1 MDFKK
6 RIHIAPVGFEV
17 DRIVMP
23 AIDTKA
29 DKVYLLVHNNKT
41 EDKAGP
47 YIERVIKEL
56 KANKIQAEK
65 VVVNWR
71 DVESITKTTR
81 KLLLELLGNDIFI
94 NIASGSKNHAIA
106 LDRAIM
112 TLEDQTGIIEFY
124 AESEKYEGFKPG
136 KQKQLSSG
144 VRDTKQIPKRKMVL
158 PGEGRDGGRLL
169 AALIILFEKSEKRTC
184 TFPCKEKHQL
194 QGGKHSWGEMTKIT
208 LAKECANHQLS
219 NGETIIPPGGN
230 ILTSLD
236 KQIIQK
242 LEKSWDYITIRK
254 VGNSYRVGLTT
265 LGMAFVYEMTP

>member
-17 DRIVMP
+17 DRIVLP

-29 DKVYLLVHNNKT
+29 DKVYLLVHNKKT

-47 YIERVIKEL
+47 YINEVIKQL
-56 KANKIQAEK
+56 KANKIESEK

-71 DVESITKTTR
+71 DVESITKATR
-81 KLLLELLGNDIFI
+81 KLLLELMGNDIFV
-94 NIASGSKNHAIA
+94 NISSGSKNHAIA

-112 TLEDQTGIIEFY
+112 TLEDHTGIIEFY

-144 VRDTKQIPKRKMVL
+144 VRETKQIPKRKMVL

-194 QGGKHSWGEMTKIT
+194 QGGKHSWGEMTKNT

-254 VGNSYRVGLTT
+254 VGNTYRVGLTT

>member
-17 DRIVMP
+17 DRIVIP

-41 EDKAGP
+41 EDKAGS
-47 YIERVIKEL
+47 YIAQVIKEL
-56 KANKIQAEK
+56 KANKIESQK
-65 VVVNWR
+65 VPVNWR
-71 DVESITKTTR
+71 DVESITKAAR
-81 KLLLELLGNDIFI
+81 KLLLELSGNDIFV

-112 TLEDQTGIIEFY
+112 TLEDQTGVVEFY

-136 KQKQLSSG
+136 KKQLSVG
-144 VRDTKQIPKRKMVL
+144 VRETKQIPKRQMVL
-158 PGEGRDGGRLL
+158 PGEGRDGGKLL
-169 AALIILFEKSEKRTC
+169 SALIILFEKSEKRTC

-194 QGGKHSWGEMTKIT
+194 QGGKHSWGEMTKSA
-208 LAKECANHQLS
+208 LAKECVKQGVILS
-219 NGETIIPPGGN
+219 TGN

-236 KQIIQK
+236 KNIIQK
-242 LEKSWDYITIRK
+242 LVNEWDYITIRK
-254 VGNSYRVGLTT
+254 VGRAYRVGLTT

>member
-29 DKVYLLVHNNKT
+29 DKVYLLVHNNKA

-56 KANKIQAEK
+56 KANKIEAEK

-71 DVESITKTTR
+71 DVESITKAAR
-81 KLLLELLGNDIFI
+81 KLLLELSGNDIFV

-136 KQKQLSSG
+136 KQQLSVG
-144 VRDTKQIPKRKMVL
+144 VRETKTIPKRQMVL
-158 PGEGRDGGRLL
+158 PTGTVRS
-169 AALIILFEKSEKRTC
+169 ALIILYEECTKQRGTC
-184 TFPCKEKHQL
+184 NFPCKEKHPL
-194 QGGKHSWGEMTKIT
+194 QGGGHNWGKMTKKHLKDVCIQQG
-208 LAKECANHQLS
+208 LLS
-219 NGETIIPPGGN
+219 AGGN
-230 ILTSLD
+230 PLTSLD
-236 KQIIQK
+236 KNIIQK
-242 LEKSWDYITIRK
+242 LVREWDYITIDKR
-254 VGNSYRVGLTT
+254 GRNYYVGLTT

>member
-17 DRIVMP
+17 DRVVMP

-71 DVESITKTTR
+71 DVESITKAAR
-81 KLLLELLGNDIFI
+81 KLLLELSGNDIFV

-112 TLEDQTGIIEFY
+112 TLEDQTGIVEFY
-124 AESEKYEGFKPG
+124 AEAEKYEGFKPG
-136 KQKQLSSG
+136 KQQLSVG
-144 VRDTKQIPKRKMVL
+144 VRETKTIPKRQMVL
-158 PGEGRDGGRLL
+158 PKGRLRS
-169 AALIILFEKSEKRTC
+169 ALIILYEGSIKLRVTC

-194 QGGKHSWGEMTKIT
+194 QGGGHNWGAMRKKD
-208 LAKECANHQLS
+208 LANECVKQDLLPSA
-219 NGETIIPPGGN
+219 GN
-230 ILTSLD
+230 VLTSLD
-236 KQIIQK
+236 KNIIQK
-242 LEKSWDYITIRK
+242 LVSEWDYIIINKR
-254 VGNSYRVGLTT
+254 GQSYYVGLTT

>member
-17 DRIVMP
+17 DRIVLP

-29 DKVYLLVHNNKT
+29 DKVYLLVHNKKT

-47 YIERVIKEL
+47 YINEVIKQL
-56 KANKIQAEK
+56 KANKIESEK

-71 DVESITKTTR
+71 DVESITKATR
-81 KLLLELLGNDIFI
+81 KLLLELMGNDIFV
-94 NIASGSKNHAIA
+94 NISSGSKNHAIA

-144 VRDTKQIPKRKMVL
+144 VRETKQIPKRKMVL

-194 QGGKHSWGEMTKIT
+194 QGGKHSWGEMTKNT